1 MIVLARD
8 PFQKRYLK
16 YLTKRF
22 LKKNALRDWI
32 RVISNGKHGYR
43 LVYYKIE
50 QEDENA
56 EAES

>member
-1 MIVLARD
+1 
-8 PFQKRYLK
+8 
-16 YLTKRF
+16 LTRRF

-32 RVISNGKHGYR
+32 RVIADGKKGYK

-56 EAES
+56 DDEK